1 MRIAVV
7 ESTHWHMPLYLDAL
21 EAPGLR
27 VVGVTDSAQKTG
39 AALAKRFGCEVHGNI
54 DGLLDNQAV
63 DFAFVFGRHIDM
75 PALAG
80 KLIARGIPFSIEKPC
95 GTRAIDV
102 DRLAASAE
110 AKGLYVAV
118 PMIFRLSDT
127 LDIVGHMRSRPD
139 FASFRFMAGP
149 PSRYEAVGT
158 PWMLQREL
166 AGGGPLINLGVH
178 FIDLFT
184 FLAQEDIESVSA
196 VSSSEVNGLSIE
208 DFISVRLVTKQNR
221 ICTIECGYIFPS
233 DKRIQREF
241 TFSIRSP
248 DAYYASGDDQ
258 IVVRSKTIDGQ
269 IEARRIPARLETDV
283 YYPLFVRRV
292 LDEVEAGVAPVAGL
306 RDASRALRIVEAA
319 YRSASDHGRP
329 IQLSASP

>member
-1 MRIAVV
+1 MRIAIV

-54 DGLLDNQAV
+54 DGLLDTQAI

-75 PALAG
+75 PTLAG

-110 AKGLYVAV
+110 AKNLYVAV

-149 PSRYEAVGT
+149 PSRYEAAGT
-158 PWMLQREL
+158 PWMLEREL

-178 FIDLFT
+178 FIDLFSV
-184 FLAQEDIESVSA
+184 LAHDDIESISA
-196 VSSSEVNGLSIE
+196 VSSSEINGLSIE
-208 DFISVRLVTKQNR
+208 DVISMRMVTKQSR

-233 DKRIQREF
+233 DKKIQREF
-241 TFSIRSP
+241 SFSIRSP
-248 DAYYASGDDQ
+248 AGYYASGDDQ
-258 IVVRSKTIDGQ
+258 ILVRSKSADGQ
-269 IEARRIPARLETDV
+269 IETRRIPARLETDV
-283 YYPLFVRRV
+283 YYPIFVRRV
-292 LDEVEAGVAPVAGL
+292 LEEVRVGSAPVAGL
-306 RDASRALRIVEAA
+306 REASRALRIVEAA
-319 YRSASDHGRP
+319 Y
-329 IQLSASP
+329 LSASRGGMPVQLSTLP